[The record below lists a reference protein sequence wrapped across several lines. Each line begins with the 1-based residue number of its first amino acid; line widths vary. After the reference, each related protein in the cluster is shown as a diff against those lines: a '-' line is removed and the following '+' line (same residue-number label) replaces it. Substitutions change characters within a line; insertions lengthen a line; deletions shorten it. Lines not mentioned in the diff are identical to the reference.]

1 MKFLSYNIQYG
12 VGLDGRFDPERIAA
26 SLEGADVIA
35 LQEVTRNFHRNGQA
49 DLPAIFRD
57 LMPQYFSTF
66 WPACEIDAG
75 SAIENGRAVDR
86 RFQFGNMILSRF
98 PIAAT
103 RLIPLPRTRTISPMN
118 LQRGATEALI
128 ITPSGPLRVY
138 SVHLDHANPDER
150 IAQIAYLKEKALSY
164 PRQGG
169 AMTGGGDFG
178 FTELPH
184 PEDFVLMGDFNME
197 PEGAEYRTMT
207 GTRDAYY
214 GRSLRLEN
222 PVDTL
227 AHLGRLTPES
237 YSWINPSDHQ
247 KRMHLDYCFLSAGL
261 VPRLRHAWIDLDAEG
276 SDHLPVGFELD

>member
-1 MKFLSYNIQYG
+1 VKFLSYNIQYG
-12 VGLDGRFDPERIAA
+12 VGLDGRFDPERIAR

-35 LQEVTRNFHRNGQA
+35 LQEVTRNFHRNDHA
-49 DLPAIFRD
+49 DLVAIFRD

-75 SAIENGRAVDR
+75 SMIENGRAVER

-103 RLIPLPRTRTISPMN
+103 RLIPLPRTRTISP
-118 LQRGATEALI
+118 EALV

-138 SVHLDHANPDER
+138 SVHLDHAYPGER
-150 IAQIAYLKEKALSY
+150 IAQIASLKDRVLSY
-164 PRQGG
+164 AREGG
-169 AMTGGGDFG
+169 AMTGGKDFG
-178 FTELPH
+178 FAELPH
-184 PEDFVLMGDFNME
+184 PDDFVLMGDFNMQ
-197 PEGAEYRTMT
+197 PEGPEYIAMT
-207 GTRDAYY
+207 GTSDAFY

-222 PVDTL
+222 PVDAL

-237 YSWINPSDHQ
+237 YSWINPADRS

-261 VPRLRHAWIDLDAEG
+261 TPRLRNAWIDTKAEG
-276 SDHLPVGFELD
+276 SDHLPVGFEIE